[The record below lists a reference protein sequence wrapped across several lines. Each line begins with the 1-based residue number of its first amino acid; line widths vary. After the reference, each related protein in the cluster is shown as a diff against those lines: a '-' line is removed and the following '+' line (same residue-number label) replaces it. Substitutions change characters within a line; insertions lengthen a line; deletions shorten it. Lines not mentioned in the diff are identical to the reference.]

1 MEKIFAEKRDIIGRK
16 TKELREKGLIPAVLY
31 GKSIDSVSLVVGTKN
46 FLKTYK
52 EVGLS
57 SMAELNVG
65 KEKYLVLIRDIQR
78 DIISHQITHIDF
90 YQPQLKEKITINVP
104 LVFEGEAPAVK
115 EFSGTFVSNMKEVEI
130 KGFPMDLPHDIKV
143 DISSL
148 KTLEDT
154 ITIDDLSLSNKLEA
168 TQDGHSIIAS
178 VSPPQDVDKELE
190 KEIGDVEDVEVAEK
204 GKKEEDEEEK

>member
-1 MEKIFAEKRDIIGRK
+1 MKKIFAEKREVVGRK
-16 TKELREKGLIPAVLY
+16 TQELREKGLIPAVLY

-90 YQPQLKEKITINVP
+90 YQPQLKEKTTINVP

-115 EFSGTFVSNMKEVEI
+115 EFSGTFVNNMKEIEI
-130 KGFPMDLPHDIKV
+130 KAFPMDLPHDIKV
-143 DISSL
+143 DISGL

-168 TQDGHSIIAS
+168 TQDGQSIIAS
-178 VSPPQDVDKELE
+178 VSPPQDVDTELE

-204 GKKEEDEEEK
+204 GKKDDDEEE